1 VLYFANPSTDAI
13 RAAMTAGKLGCIIT
27 PKQGQAVPPGAV
39 FIADNGRGPGRKGGE
54 GKGWPGADQW
64 WAWVQSLPRER
75 CAFVV
80 APDVVGDAAA
90 TALVAEPW
98 LPRIRGAGFHV
109 AYVAQDGMQQ
119 LPDPATWDALF
130 IGGSTAWK
138 LGPDAARLVAAAR
151 ELGKPVHMGRVN
163 SRIRLHIALAFGCTS
178 VDGTLLTFGPDKHL
192 PPLLR
197 WLADLRTTGAQTAI
211 LTPHE

>member
-1 VLYFANPSTDAI
+1 MLYFANPSTDAI
-13 RAAMTAGKLGCIIT
+13 RAAMTAGQLGCIIT

-39 FIADNGRGPGRKGGE
+39 FIADNGRGPGRKGGA
-54 GKGWPGADQW
+54 GKGWPGADAW
-64 WAWVQSLPRER
+64 WSWVQSLPRER

-90 TALVAEPW
+90 THEVAAPW
-98 LPRIRGAGFHV
+98 LPRIRAAGFAV
-109 AYVAQDGMQQ
+109 AYVAQDGMQR
-119 LPDPATWDALF
+119 LPDPTTWDALF

-138 LGPDAARLVAAAR
+138 LGTDAARLTAEAR

-163 SRIRLHIALAFGCTS
+163 SRKRMTIALATGCTS

-197 WLADLRTTGAQTAI
+197 WIADLRRTGAQTTA
-211 LTPHE
+211 PVGE